1 MDENVKELAMAAVTK
16 KPVANFTQSD
26 VETALR
32 EEIRKIAGSM
42 KDYQKNKWDLFELI
56 QQTAD
61 DIIPT
66 RVIQIMGQ
74 FAEVQQ
80 VGQGNK
86 ATFKKRLGKR
96 RGKSF
101 VTKVS
106 PAGTYEAFRLDSEII
121 EIPTQA
127 VGAAAIIDW
136 ERYLDGLDDM
146 ADLVDIIMEGLED
159 AIYKAVYEQLIAAYT
174 NLQMPEANK
183 ATASG
188 FDKTAMDRLIAVVK
202 SYGDNAIIFCTQLF
216 AKNLDNE
223 LKGAYLNDTDK
234 NEVRSQGYVGIY
246 HGTPVVI
253 LPMAVE
259 TEANLKWAYDPSYAF
274 VMPAGKEKVV
284 KIVLEGDLQIND
296 WTNKDWSLEM
306 QFYKK
311 YGVGM
316 LHYNNWGVYKDTS
329 LSIDVLPASM

>member
-1 MDENVKELAMAAVTK
+1 MNENLRELALAAATGK
-16 KPVANFTQSD
+16 AVANFTREDS
-26 VETALR
+26 EFALR

-66 RVIQIMGQ
+66 RIIDIMGQ

-86 ATFKKRLGKR
+86 ATFKRRLGAR

-106 PAGTYEAFRLDSEII
+106 PAGTYESFRLDAETF
-121 EIPTQA
+121 EIPTEA
-127 VGAAAIIDW
+127 VGASAIIDW
-136 ERYLDGLDDM
+136 ERYLDGMDDM
-146 ADLVDIIMEGLED
+146 SDLVSIIMEGLED
-159 AIYKAVYEQLIAAYT
+159 AIYKAVYAQLVAAFT
-174 NLQMPEANK
+174 NTKMPAANK
-183 ATASG
+183 VTAAG
-188 FDKTAMDRLIAVVK
+188 FDKAAMDRLIAVVK
-202 SYGDNAIIFCTQLF
+202 SYGGNCVIFCTQMF
-216 AKNLDNE
+216 AANLDNE
-223 LKGAYLNDTDK
+223 IKGSYLNDTDK
-234 NEVRSQGYVGIY
+234 MEVRNQGYVGVF
-246 HGTPVVI
+246 HGTPVVT
-253 LPMAVE
+253 LPMATE

-274 VMPAGKEKVV
+274 VMPAGKERVV
-284 KIVLEGDLQIND
+284 KIVLEGDLQMNS
-296 WTNKDWSLEM
+296 WTNKDWSMEI

-316 LHYNNWGVYKDTS
+316 IYFNNWGIYKDTS
-329 LSIDVLPASM
+329 LSEDVMSA

>member
-1 MDENVKELAMAAVTK
+1 MNENLRELALAAATGK
-16 KPVANFTQSD
+16 AVANFTRED
-26 VETALR
+26 TEFALR

-61 DIIPT
+61 EIIPN
-66 RVIQIMGQ
+66 RIIDIMGQ

-86 ATFKKRLGKR
+86 ATFKKRLGKQR
-96 RGKSF
+96 AKSF
-101 VTKVS
+101 ITKVS
-106 PAGTYEAFRLDSEII
+106 PAGTYEAFRLDSETI

-159 AIYKAVYEQLIAAYT
+159 AIYKAVYEQLISAYT
-174 NLQMPEANK
+174 NVKMPSANK
-183 ATASG
+183 VTANG

-202 SYGDNAIIFCTQLF
+202 SYGDNAIIFCTPLF
-216 AKNLDNE
+216 AGKLDNE
-223 LKGAYLNDTDK
+223 IKGSYLNDTDK
-234 NEVRSQGYVGIY
+234 MEIRTQGYVGIY
-246 HGTPVVI
+246 HGTPVVV
-253 LPMAVE
+253 LPMATE

-284 KIVLEGDLQIND
+284 KIVLEGDLQMND

-316 LHYNNWGVYKDTS
+316 LYYNNWGIYKDTS
-329 LSIDVLPASM
+329 ISDDVLSM